1 MNVYTRYTCKWQ
13 IFGNVR
19 NCHLLPIIFTLDL
32 PSYLMVTVSTSEK
45 EECEHLVNTESRP
58 LDVVAIYA
66 PKTDP
71 HLAIKILLHAR
82 KKILGP
88 AKRLVSDNEKCFC
101 LQRHRNVKISSA
113 IYLLTLT
120 IYEQDFPQWRGCAAI
135 DQIQTGH
142 SISIG
147 QFNSECADG

>member
-32 PSYLMVTVSTSEK
+32 PSYLIVTVSTSEK
-45 EECEHLVNTESRP
+45 EEFEHLVNTESRP

-71 HLAIKILLHAR
+71 HLAIKILLHTR
-82 KKILGP
+82 KKILCSVKNPWSGKTVGKWQWEMLLF
-88 AKRLVSDNEKCFC
+88 ATSQKRQDIKCHIFIDIDNIWTRFSTMERMCGD
-101 LQRHRNVKISSA
+101 RSNSNRS
-113 IYLLTLT
+113 
-120 IYEQDFPQWRGCAAI
+120 
-135 DQIQTGH
+135 
-142 SISIG
+142 
-147 QFNSECADG
+147 FNINWSV